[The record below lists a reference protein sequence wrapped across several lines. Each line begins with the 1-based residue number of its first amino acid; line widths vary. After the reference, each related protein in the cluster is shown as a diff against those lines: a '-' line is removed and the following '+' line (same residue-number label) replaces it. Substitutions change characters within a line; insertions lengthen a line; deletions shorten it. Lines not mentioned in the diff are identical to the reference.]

1 MSDEAALLVTPASSS
16 AALATESGAL
26 PAALPAFGGYGIEL
40 EYMIVDADTLS
51 AMPVADQLLQ
61 RDGHSVTDIERGI
74 MGWSNELVLHLIE
87 VKNMAP
93 LPDLETL
100 PAAFASEIAEINR
113 RLGALGARLM
123 PTAMHP
129 WLDPLVETRLWPH
142 AHAEIY
148 RTYDRIF
155 DARQHGWANLQSM
168 HLNLPFAGDAE
179 FASLHAAARLLLPLL
194 PALAASSPITEGRHT
209 GWLDY
214 RMEAYRQHTT
224 RLPAVAGEVVPDTCV
239 SAAAY
244 RRDVLAPMYRQIAP
258 LDPQG
263 VLRHEWL
270 NAHGLIARFDRNA
283 LEIRVIDMQECP
295 AADLALAALALAVVK
310 ALYDGRWSSLAEQ
323 QALPTAVLVDTLARC
338 LRDADQAVIDDANLL
353 RCLGLTPRRCPAGEL
368 WRHLAD
374 VVLPEDSPHWRCLAV
389 VLDDG
394 PLARRILRALDHDYR
409 RTRLRAVYG
418 ELCECLAEGRMFVAS
433 H

>member
-1 MSDEAALLVTPASSS
+1 MSDEAALS
-16 AALATESGAL
+16 AALLARS

-51 AMPVADQLLQ
+51 ALPIADQLLQ
-61 RDGHSVTDIERGI
+61 RHGRSVADIERGV

-179 FASLHAAARLLLPLL
+179 FARLHAAARLLLPLL
-194 PALAASSPITEGRHT
+194 PALAASSPIMEGRST
-209 GWLDY
+209 GFLDY
-214 RMEAYRQHTT
+214 RMEAYRQHTARMPT
-224 RLPAVAGEVVPDTCV
+224 VAGAVVPDNCV

-244 RRDVLAPMYRQIAP
+244 RRDILEPMYRQIAP

-270 NAHGLIARFDRNA
+270 NARGLIARFDRSA

-295 AADLALAALALAVVK
+295 AADIALAALASAVVK
-310 ALYDGRWSSLAEQ
+310 ALYDARWASLAEQ
-323 QALPTAVLVDTLARC
+323 QALPTAVLVDTLTRC
-338 LRDADQAVIDDANLL
+338 LRDADQAVIDDADLL

-389 VLDDG
+389 VQDDG
-394 PLARRILRALDHDYR
+394 PLARRILRALDNDYR
-409 RTRLRAVYG
+409 RPRLRAVYG
-418 ELCECLAEGRMFVAS
+418 ELCECLAEGRMFGGS